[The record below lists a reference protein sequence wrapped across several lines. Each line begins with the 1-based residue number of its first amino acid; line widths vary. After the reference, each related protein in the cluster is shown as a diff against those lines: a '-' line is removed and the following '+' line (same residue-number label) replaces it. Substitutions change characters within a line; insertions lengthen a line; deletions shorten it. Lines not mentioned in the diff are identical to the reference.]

1 MAAAVTLSTTWA
13 GAAKVSAFTVQRCPL
28 RAMQMNTA
36 PAARAASYAAQMW
49 PRVHPPCAR
58 RDLLGETRAGV
69 AVSLGSGSRT
79 DLVGLRI
86 RHPVQPSRSTGAGV
100 LIQTG
105 ENTDSATEFQ

>member
-1 MAAAVTLSTTWA
+1 MSSRTPPEWPSENEAADGFGRGMPFDHLAD
-13 GAAKVSAFTVQRCPL
+13 C
-28 RAMQMNTA
+28 
-36 PAARAASYAAQMW
+36 AAQMW

-105 ENTDSATEFQ
+105 DNTDSATEFQ